1 MNFGLKD
8 SDLDYI
14 KKTIEKFPEIEKAV
28 IFGSRAMGNYKP
40 GSDID
45 IGIYGENITFDTVSA
60 LHAMLEEMGP
70 LPYFF
75 DIVDCTHLTH
85 KELKDHIDRV
95 GIVIY
100 KRT

>member
-1 MNFGLKD
+1 MKFGLTQ

-14 KKTIEKFPEIEKAV
+14 IQVLGNFPEIQKTLL
-28 IFGSRAMGNYKP
+28 FGSRVKGNYKP

-45 IGIYGENITFDTVSA
+45 IAIVGDGVNFDTLSK
-60 LHAMLEEMGP
+60 LHALLEEQSP

-85 KELKDHIDRV
+85 LELKEHIDRL
-95 GIVIY
+95 GEVIFV
-100 KRT
+100 K